1 MSVSTARG
9 GYNSTTSCLSQTV
22 SFDILQAAVNGAAQ
36 VYTLEEKIP
45 ARAVVL
51 QRWISLDV
59 EFSGGGLASCVVDLG
74 WSNPSDTDADGW
86 YANENVFTGAGTG
99 IKAVP
104 STPGAR
110 LTGMACDV
118 SDYERSVTVTFTP
131 DAGHKLSEVTAGSL
145 SVNVI
150 YAPEAALDRILPL
163 V

>member
-9 GYNSTTSCLSQTV
+9 GGNATTSCLSQTV

-51 QRWISLDV
+51 QHWISLDV
-59 EFSGGGLASCVVDLG
+59 EFSGG
-74 WSNPSDTDADGW
+74 
-86 YANENVFTGAGTG
+86 
-99 IKAVP
+99 
-104 STPGAR
+104 
-110 LTGMACDV
+110 
-118 SDYERSVTVTFTP
+118 
-131 DAGHKLSEVTAGSL
+131 GHKLSEVTAGSL